1 MANRITFRKIYNYV
15 PMLLIAI
22 AVSLFDKVNCD
33 QVSKEKFPDAIIDFL
48 QSNGKKFLNFATM
61 DIQEPVVRD
70 ALYNLVQISK
80 LNSKLRSRVLI
91 AKDIN
96 TTHRF
101 HTDTLILVTSSNS
114 KKWENYIEILIGTK
128 IMSSLIICIGKSH
141 KQSFENMTTS
151 LQNKS
156 RSSFFYWIGVEG
168 TGLEVVDM
176 KNIISMKNSK
186 KIISNKIKFDIFGR
200 AIFEKDMQG
209 IHINC
214 TTLSWLPYFELGNCQ
229 GEKKTNCKGVGY
241 LADVMNIFA
250 SRYNFTWSCDAEP
263 DENWGHVQPISGP
276 RNENGTWGGVIGLV
290 TEGSY
295 HMCVS
300 IFANFLWRREMF
312 DFVKIGAGGPF
323 LIAYLPQS
331 SNFDFWLFIRP
342 FSNDSWTV
350 ILIIVTFIITTALL
364 GHHFGGNINRNRNE
378 ERIKFKG
385 INLVNI
391 IGWLFF
397 IIVINGYYD
406 GALTSFFA
414 DENAV
419 GFASESD
426 LLKDPDWTYNLREGE
441 ITFVINRAESGNELY
456 QKKADLIEQ
465 NPDKYLFKSIS
476 EGIERMKSGRVA
488 IQLDGKSLRQFYK
501 KNQMETR
508 PNTIV
513 ARPNDNTENFIL
525 TKNSPL
531 TPIFAA
537 GSLQL
542 YETGLMKILE
552 EKWMGK
558 KLESKVSNRLHTVV
572 LDLGQVILMF
582 FLLGSA
588 IAVSI
593 IILGVEYL
601 WNQILKYAL

>member
-15 PMLLIAI
+15 PMLLIAV

-128 IMSSLIICIGKSH
+128 IMSSLIICIGKSY

-209 IHINC
+209 LHINC

-300 IFANFLWRREMF
+300 IFAYFDWRREMF
-312 DFVKIGAGGPF
+312 DFVSIGAGGPF

-350 ILIIVTFIITTALL
+350 ILILVTFIITTALL
-364 GHHFGGNINRNRNE
+364 GHHFEGNINRNKNE

-441 ITFVINRAESGNELY
+441 TAFVINRAESGNELY

-558 KLESKVSNRLHTVV
+558 KLESKVSNPLHTVV

-582 FLLGSA
+582 LLLGSA

>member
-209 IHINC
+209 LHINC
-214 TTLSWLPYFELGNCQ
+214 TTLSWLPYFELGNCL

-312 DFVKIGAGGPF
+312 VGAGGPF

-350 ILIIVTFIITTALL
+350 ILTIVTFIITTALL
-364 GHHFGGNINRNRNE
+364 GHHFEGNINRNKNE

-391 IGWLFF
+391 IGWIFF

-441 ITFVINRAESGNELY
+441 TAFVINRAESGNELY

-558 KLESKVSNRLHTVV
+558 KLDSKVSNPLHTVV

-582 FLLGSA
+582 LLLGSA

>member
-15 PMLLIAI
+15 PMLLIAV

-128 IMSSLIICIGKSH
+128 IMSSLIICIGKSY

-209 IHINC
+209 LHINC

-229 GEKKTNCKGVGY
+229 GEKKKNCKGVGY

-300 IFANFLWRREMF
+300 IFAYFDWRREMF
-312 DFVKIGAGGPF
+312 DFVSIGAGGPF

-350 ILIIVTFIITTALL
+350 ILILVTFIITTALL
-364 GHHFGGNINRNRNE
+364 GHHFEGNINRNKNE

-391 IGWLFF
+391 IGWIFF

-441 ITFVINRAESGNELY
+441 TAFVINRAESGNELY

-558 KLESKVSNRLHTVV
+558 KLDSKVSNPLHTVV

-582 FLLGSA
+582 LLLGSA

>member
-1 MANRITFRKIYNYV
+1 
-15 PMLLIAI
+15 
-22 AVSLFDKVNCD
+22 
-33 QVSKEKFPDAIIDFL
+33 
-48 QSNGKKFLNFATM
+48 
-61 DIQEPVVRD
+61 
-70 ALYNLVQISK
+70 
-80 LNSKLRSRVLI
+80 
-91 AKDIN
+91 
-96 TTHRF
+96 
-101 HTDTLILVTSSNS
+101 
-114 KKWENYIEILIGTK
+114 
-128 IMSSLIICIGKSH
+128 
-141 KQSFENMTTS
+141 
-151 LQNKS
+151 
-156 RSSFFYWIGVEG
+156 
-168 TGLEVVDM
+168 
-176 KNIISMKNSK
+176 MKNSK

-312 DFVKIGAGGPF
+312 DFVSIGAGGPF

-350 ILIIVTFIITTALL
+350 ILIIGTFIITTALL
-364 GHHFGGNINRNRNE
+364 GHHFEGNINRNKNE

-391 IGWLFF
+391 IGWIFF

-441 ITFVINRAESGNELY
+441 TAFVINRAESGNELY

-558 KLESKVSNRLHTVV
+558 KLESKVSNPLHTVV

>member
-186 KIISNKIKFDIFGR
+186 KIISNKIQFDIFGR
-200 AIFEKDMQG
+200 AILEKDMQG

-312 DFVKIGAGGPF
+312 VGAGGPF

-350 ILIIVTFIITTALL
+350 ILTIVTFIITTALL
-364 GHHFGGNINRNRNE
+364 GHHFEGNINRNKNE

-391 IGWLFF
+391 IGWIFF

-441 ITFVINRAESGNELY
+441 TAFVINRAESGNELY

-558 KLESKVSNRLHTVV
+558 KLDSKVSNPLHTVV

-582 FLLGSA
+582 LLLGSA

>member
-15 PMLLIAI
+15 PMLLIAV

-128 IMSSLIICIGKSH
+128 IMSSLIICIGKSY

-209 IHINC
+209 LHINC
-214 TTLSWLPYFELGNCQ
+214 TTLSWLPYFELGNCL

-300 IFANFLWRREMF
+300 IFAYFEWRREMF
-312 DFVKIGAGGPF
+312 DFVSIGAGGPF

-350 ILIIVTFIITTALL
+350 ILILVTFIITTALL
-364 GHHFGGNINRNRNE
+364 GHHFEGNINRNKNE

-441 ITFVINRAESGNELY
+441 TAFVINRAESGNELY

-558 KLESKVSNRLHTVV
+558 KLESKVSNPLHTVV

-582 FLLGSA
+582 LLLGSA